1 MSLYSELLGYI
12 WSREPRGAAAPA
24 QEIVL
29 ERLRLGKNELA
40 RLRQTTVTKRLTVEL
55 RHDIAL
61 LTLCE
66 ALGLQAG
73 PENFGD
79 PVSARYALLAAIEA
93 AGYEI

>member
-12 WSREPRGAAAPA
+12 WSREPRGAAAPSR
-24 QEIVL
+24 EIVM
-29 ERLRLGKNELA
+29 ERLRLGQNELA

-66 ALGLQAG
+66 DLGLEAG

-79 PVSARYALLAAIEA
+79 PVSARYALIAAIEA
-93 AGYEI
+93 TGCEI